1 MMPVAVSR
9 TLLGKKKRA
18 YGYALF
24 GKTPSWLVSKHI
36 GCGSVHRDR
45 SKSVTWITLRPGN
58 GQGDRAERLART
70 IIRRIH
76 HALALDV
83 PAARRRGVPRSLR
96 RLEPLRCLSQV
107 RPA

>member
-24 GKTPSWLVSKHI
+24 GKTPSWLVSKHV
-36 GCGSVHRDR
+36 GCGSIHRDR
-45 SKSVTWITLRPGN
+45 SKSVTWITLRAVRAEA
-58 GQGDRAERLART
+58 DRAERLARHHHW
-70 IIRRIH
+70 RIH

-96 RLEPLRCLSQV
+96 RLEHLRCLSQV
-107 RPA
+107 